1 MGIPVRESGSDGV
14 PDERQSGWAPGW
26 SSAPHAFYLLCLGV
40 AALALYGENLAT
52 ATGHLRLGAAAVW
65 LLATLAFSVPKARH
79 AALAVAWAAAVV
91 MARTLPLQEGFL
103 MITLGMAGTV
113 VPPGQFKAF
122 AAGVVAVTLAAILYP
137 STRHLTLGEAGTVLV
152 NLLWPMVLGYA
163 YHLNQVTRRAQQ
175 EAIRQLEAANR
186 ELARYA
192 AEADEVVELRTR
204 TAMARDLHDTLGH
217 SLSAV
222 TIELEAV
229 RRLVVRSPGEAVAA
243 AAAAQSVARQA
254 MADLRDFVGGLR
266 QGPATLDHPR
276 RQLERL
282 ATEAARRSGWRLE
295 LALDDVLP
303 PEAALVVPVVRE
315 ALTNAERHAQA
326 KTVTVMVRAEVSA
339 VTAVVQDDGDGFAT
353 PADPPTSGGHWGLV
367 NMRERIEGAGGTLSV
382 ESQPGQGTKL
392 VATVPV
398 GGRKRA

>member
-1 MGIPVRESGSDGV
+1 MGAPVYAGG
-14 PDERQSGWAPGW
+14 PDRRRSAWAPRW
-26 SSAPHAFYLLCLGV
+26 VNASYAFYLLCLGV
-40 AALALYGENLAT
+40 AVLTLEGENVTTAAAHVQLGVMAIWLLAMLAFSLPGARQAALVVAWVAAVFMARTVPAQDGFLMLTLGVAGTLAT
-52 ATGHLRLGAAAVW
+52 PGRAKPFVAAAV
-65 LLATLAFSVPKARH
+65 
-79 AALAVAWAAAVV
+79 AA
-91 MARTLPLQEGFL
+91 
-103 MITLGMAGTV
+103 
-113 VPPGQFKAF
+113 
-122 AAGVVAVTLAAILYP
+122 TLAAIWYP
-137 STRHLTLGEAGTVLV
+137 TWHITLGQAGTVAV
-152 NLLWPMVLGYA
+152 NLVWPMVIGYA
-163 YHLNQVTRRAQQ
+163 FHLNAITRRAQQ
-175 EAIRQLEAANR
+175 EAIAQLEAANR

-266 QGPATLDHPR
+266 QDPGRLDHPR
-276 RQLERL
+276 RELQRL
-282 ATEAARRSGWRLE
+282 ATEAARRNGWHLE
-295 LALDDVLP
+295 LALADGLP

-315 ALTNAERHAQA
+315 ALTNIERHARA
-326 KTVTVMVRAEVSA
+326 ATVTVTVRQEATV
-339 VTAVVQDDGDGFAT
+339 VTALVQDDGDGFGM
-353 PADPPTSGGHWGLV
+353 PADPPAPDGHWGLV
-367 NMRERIEGAGGTLSV
+367 NMRERIDGAGGTLSV

-398 GGRKRA
+398 GGRTQP